1 VRSAR
6 RLAAALL
13 AAALAALAA
22 PTPAAALV
30 AELSQREIEVTTGFT
45 GAELLVFGA
54 KETTPADLVVAV
66 RGPALPFVVRQK
78 TRIAGIWVNG
88 AFEIFNTAPTFYA
101 IASTRPLAEILPESE
116 RQRLRLGLDALPL
129 RPEGPRDAPAFRE
142 ALVASKVKAG
152 LYRQDDEG
160 VTVMGD
166 RLFHTRVF
174 LPPAV
179 IPGPYRVDVLAVQ
192 DGRIVAARDV
202 ALAVRRVGTSAEI
215 WRFAHGHSWFYGF
228 GAVLVAAVAGWAG
241 SVLFRRA

>member
-1 VRSAR
+1 MSRAR

-13 AAALAALAA
+13 AAALVA
-22 PTPAAALV
+22 PSPAAALV

-54 KETTPADLVVAV
+54 KETAPAELIVAV

-88 AFEIFNTAPTFYA
+88 AAVIFNTTPTFYA

-129 RPEGPRDAPAFRE
+129 RPEGPHDQPQFRA
-142 ALVASKVKAG
+142 ALIEIKAGAG
-152 LYRQDDEG
+152 LYRQKDGG
-160 VTVMGD
+160 VTLVGD

-174 LPPAV
+174 LPPTV
-179 IPGPYRVDVLAVQ
+179 VPGPYRVDVLAVQ

-202 ALAVRRVGTSAEI
+202 SLAVRRVGTSAEI
-215 WRFAHGHSWFYGF
+215 WRFAHDHPWFYGF
-228 GAVLVAAVAGWAG
+228 GAVLVAALAGWAG
-241 SVLFRRA
+241 SVLFRRN

>member
-1 VRSAR
+1 VSRAR

-13 AAALAALAA
+13 AAALVA
-22 PTPAAALV
+22 PSPAAALV

-54 KETTPADLVVAV
+54 KETAPAELIVAV

-88 AFEIFNTAPTFYA
+88 AAVIFNTTPTFYA

-129 RPEGPRDAPAFRE
+129 RPEGPHDQPQFRA
-142 ALVASKVKAG
+142 ALIEIKAGAG
-152 LYRQDDEG
+152 LYRQKDGG
-160 VTVMGD
+160 VTLVGD

-174 LPPAV
+174 LPPTV
-179 IPGPYRVDVLAVQ
+179 VPGPYRVDVLAVQ

-202 ALAVRRVGTSAEI
+202 SLAVRRVGTSAEI
-215 WRFAHGHSWFYGF
+215 WRFAHDHSWFYGF
-228 GAVLVAAVAGWAG
+228 GAVLVAALAGWAG
-241 SVLFRRA
+241 SVLFRRN

>member
-1 VRSAR
+1 VSRAR

-13 AAALAALAA
+13 AAALVA
-22 PTPAAALV
+22 PSPAAALV

-54 KETTPADLVVAV
+54 KETAPAELIVAV
-66 RGPALPFVVRQK
+66 RGPTLPFVVRQK

-88 AFEIFNTAPTFYA
+88 AAVIFNTTPTFYA

-129 RPEGPRDAPAFRE
+129 RPEGPHDQPQFRA
-142 ALVASKVKAG
+142 ALIEIKAGAG
-152 LYRQDDEG
+152 LYRQKDGG
-160 VTVMGD
+160 VTLVGD

-174 LPPAV
+174 LPPTV
-179 IPGPYRVDVLAVQ
+179 VPGPYRVDVLAVQ

-202 ALAVRRVGTSAEI
+202 SLAVRRVGTSAEI
-215 WRFAHGHSWFYGF
+215 WRFAHDHSWFYGF
-228 GAVLVAAVAGWAG
+228 GAVLVAALAGWAG
-241 SVLFRRA
+241 SVLFRRN